1 MKIEP
6 IYAEIGAR
14 IKTARKSAGLNQ
26 TDVAEILGIARPA
39 VSQMETGR
47 IRIPVRSICE
57 IAAIVNTSPDYL
69 LGLNC
74 RRLKRARG

>member
-6 IYAEIGAR
+6 FCAEIGAR
-14 IKTARKSAGLNQ
+14 IRKARKSAGLNQ
-26 TDVAEILGIARPA
+26 SDVAEILKISAPA

-47 IRIPVRSICE
+47 IRMTVRSICE

-69 LGLNC
+69 LGLK
-74 RRLKRARG
+74 RRKGARG